1 MPSNN
6 DARLRG
12 IDGAKAIRVVTAVT
26 TQTVIEGCRRH
37 GLRGVEAIAL
47 ARGLTAACLLATL
60 TKNDDERL
68 RLAMQG
74 SGAIRSMLVDA
85 RGDGTVRGCI
95 TSRLRSPV
103 FVDDDRIGEFVGSG
117 QIMITR
123 DLGLPNPYQGVVPLT
138 SGEIDEDLENYL
150 TASEQLPSVLRCRVI
165 LSSSGEV
172 VRAAGVL
179 CQTFPDADPEEL
191 EPIRGVLL
199 GLTDLLREERTP
211 QELMG
216 FALLGGGFDA
226 MAESGLSYEC
236 GCGRERA
243 LSVLSTLGA
252 QDIEKLADEQEST
265 EVKCSFCGDAY
276 TLTADDLRE
285 SATSMRDT
293 RS

>member
-1 MPSNN
+1 MPANN

-37 GLRGVEAIAL
+37 GLLGVEAIAL
-47 ARGLTAACLLATL
+47 ARGITAACLLATL

-68 RLAMQG
+68 RLAMQS

-95 TSRLRSPV
+95 TSRLRSSV
-103 FVDDDRIGEFVGSG
+103 QIDDDRIGEFVGSG

-211 QELMG
+211 KELMG
-216 FALLGGGFDA
+216 FALLGGSFDA
-226 MAESGLSYEC
+226 MAESKLSYKC
-236 GCGRERA
+236 GCGRGRA

-276 TLTADDLRE
+276 TLTASDLRE
-285 SATSMRDT
+285 LATSMRDT